1 MNKPGV
7 ILSLIILS
15 ISFLS
20 FRWPLDNGKI
30 TSTFGESRGDHF
42 HDGSDMI
49 SSVRKVY
56 PPQQGKLLY
65 TWNHALFPFDPYTG
79 SGNYKI
85 LSHSDQ
91 TATMFL
97 HLEDTEDV
105 SAEYSEKDSV
115 GLFGNTGRSYGAHI
129 HFTLIDLKKM
139 DSLNPYTVLPK
150 LIDLKP
156 PVIGP
161 YAVRIGEKL
170 VLLRNKSK
178 IHLTKDY
185 PLLIKIY
192 DQIAGGERLGIYSLK
207 VIFNDDEVMDITYD
221 KINTGK
227 NGLTISGKNFDN
239 LYDGDGY
246 YKVEGVKYR
255 SGLNTV
261 IVTASD
267 FQGNQTKD
275 IFTIDITLDR

>member
-20 FRWPLDNGKI
+20 FRWPLDNGKV

-42 HDGSDMI
+42 HDGVDMI
-49 SSVRKVY
+49 SGIRKVF

-65 TWNHALFPFDPYTG
+65 AWNHALFPFDPYTG

-85 LSHSDQ
+85 LSHSDG
-91 TATMFL
+91 TASLYL
-97 HLEDTEDV
+97 HLEDSEDV
-105 SAEYSEKDSV
+105 SAEYGEKDSI
-115 GLFGNTGRSYGAHI
+115 GIFGNTGRSYGTHI

-139 DSLNPYTVLPK
+139 DSINPYTVLPK
-150 LIDLKP
+150 LIDLKAP
-156 PVIGP
+156 LIGP

-178 IHLTKDY
+178 IRLTQDY
-185 PLLIKIY
+185 PLLVKIY
-192 DQIAGGERLGIYSLK
+192 DQIAGGERLGIYSLR
-207 VIFNDDEVMDITYD
+207 VVFNDDEVLDVAYD

-239 LYDGDGY
+239 LYDGDGF
-246 YKVEGVKYR
+246 YKVNGVKYR